1 MIKKIFNI
9 CSTVLFVLLMLTTIT
24 LVAMKFMGESYSFF
38 GYNAYYVLTGS
49 MEPEIMAGDVIF
61 SKSVDD
67 VSELKVGDVITYN
80 GEVGAVKGKSVTHKI
95 IEIRDENGKLIFVT
109 QGVAN
114 PAADPPITSEQIVSK
129 MVCKSGL
136 LGEVVSLVNNKY
148 GFLVIII
155 LPLAVFL
162 TSEVITLVKTYK
174 ECKEEQVDEE
184 NTAA

>member
-1 MIKKIFNI
+1 MVKKIFKV
-9 CSTVLFVLLMLTTIT
+9 CSTALFILLMIITIT
-24 LVAMKFMGESYSFF
+24 LVVMRFMGESYSFL

-61 SKSVDD
+61 SKKVDD
-67 VSELKVGDVITYN
+67 ASKLKVGDVITYN
-80 GEVGAVKGKSVTHKI
+80 GKVGMVKDKSITHKI
-95 IEIRDENGKLIFVT
+95 IEMREENGELVFVT

-114 PAADPPITSEQIVSK
+114 PAADPPISSEQIVSK
-129 MVCKSGL
+129 MVFKSSL
-136 LGEVVSLVNNKY
+136 LGNVVSVVNSKT
-148 GFLVIII
+148 GFLMIII

-162 TSEVITLVKTYK
+162 ASEVVSLVRTYK

>member
-1 MIKKIFNI
+1 
-9 CSTVLFVLLMLTTIT
+9 
-24 LVAMKFMGESYSFF
+24 
-38 GYNAYYVLTGS
+38 
-49 MEPEIMAGDVIF
+49 
-61 SKSVDD
+61 
-67 VSELKVGDVITYN
+67 
-80 GEVGAVKGKSVTHKI
+80 VKGKSVTHKI

-136 LGEVVSLVNNKY
+136 LGDVVSLVNNKY

-174 ECKEEQVDEE
+174 ECKEEQVDEDDKE
-184 NTAA
+184 N